1 MSASEKRGG
10 RGRGL
15 LIATLLFLVVG
26 GAWWAYEEAI
36 GQYFETT
43 ENAQVDGDLIRV
55 MAQINGTVVAVL
67 AEETDY
73 VNRGQLLVQL
83 DDTDA
88 QLLVDRQRAA
98 LGLAVRETAAE
109 MAAANRAQAR
119 VDEQT
124 ARLNQSAA
132 DLKRRRGLVKQQVIS
147 SEELQHAEDEFVANR
162 SATQAAKHELA
173 GIQARTGGV
182 ELVDHPRVQAQAVAL
197 REALITL
204 HRTKVLAPISG
215 VVARREIGPGQQ
227 VAPHNP
233 LFTLVP
239 LERIWVN
246 VNLKENQ
253 LANLR
258 IGQPVALVSDLYGDD
273 VEFDGT
279 VAGLTPGTGSLFSL
293 LPPQNATGNWIK
305 IVQRLTVRVSLDA
318 EQLRDYP
325 LPLGV
330 SLAAKLDTHDRD
342 GVMLT
347 RAVAERPSWAT
358 DVYLIPQAEIDTTI
372 RQVIQMNLP
381 PTDPQQ

>member
-1 MSASEKRGG
+1 
-10 RGRGL
+10 
-15 LIATLLFLVVG
+15 
-26 GAWWAYEEAI
+26 
-36 GQYFETT
+36 
-43 ENAQVDGDLIRV
+43 
-55 MAQINGTVVAVL
+55 
-67 AEETDY
+67 
-73 VNRGQLLVQL
+73 
-83 DDTDA
+83 
-88 QLLVDRQRAA
+88 
-98 LGLAVRETAAE
+98 
-109 MAAANRAQAR
+109 
-119 VDEQT
+119 
-124 ARLNQSAA
+124 
-132 DLKRRRGLVKQQVIS
+132 
-147 SEELQHAEDEFVANR
+147 
-162 SATQAAKHELA
+162 
-173 GIQARTGGV
+173 
-182 ELVDHPRVQAQAVAL
+182 
-197 REALITL
+197 
-204 HRTKVLAPISG
+204 
-215 VVARREIGPGQQ
+215 
-227 VAPHNP
+227 NP